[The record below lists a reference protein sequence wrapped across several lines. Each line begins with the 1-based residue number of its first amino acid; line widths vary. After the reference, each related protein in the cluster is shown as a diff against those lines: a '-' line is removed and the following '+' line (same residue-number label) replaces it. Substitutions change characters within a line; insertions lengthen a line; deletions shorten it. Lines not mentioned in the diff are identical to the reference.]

1 MIFGVH
7 LHKQF
12 NMKYDM
18 SPKEVAELKRELGN
32 KDIIIIDESS
42 FIGIN
47 ALCILDE
54 ILRKVSGND
63 TEFGS

>member
-1 MIFGVH
+1 
-7 LHKQF
+7 
-12 NMKYDM
+12 MKYDM

-54 ILRKVSGND
+54 ILRKVSDKD
-63 TEFGS
+63 TAFVS

>member
-1 MIFGVH
+1 
-7 LHKQF
+7 
-12 NMKYDM
+12 MK
-18 SPKEVAELKRELGN
+18 PKEVAELRRELGN

-54 ILRKVSGND
+54 ILRKVAGNN
-63 TEFGS
+63 EA